1 MITATKSLK
10 FDKFPI
16 KLSKTFKQYVENHLK
31 NEEFKS
37 LFWKF
42 FENSY
47 LNQCFSLYVRNSIR
61 YNLER
66 FLYSI

>member
-1 MITATKSLK
+1 MTTATKSLK

-42 FENSY
+42 
-47 LNQCFSLYVRNSIR
+47 LRIVI
-61 YNLER
+61 
-66 FLYSI
+66 